1 MDDIVTTFK
10 IIVDNKY
17 QQTIDLTAY
26 PSKSVNRWKKRGYAT
41 VLLKHL
47 EISKGRYGLGGYGV
61 TRIIKIVVDY
71 DSTNGLSLS
80 RYTVKTQ
87 EEWSACCSTSV
98 LEPIPKQTFTSLKD
112 AEKMFNK
119 IFDQLFDES
128 EMLRIEQHRKHF
140 CC

>member
-1 MDDIVTTFK
+1 MAIVTTFK
-10 IIVDNKY
+10 TFVDKTD
-17 QQTIDLTAY
+17 QQVIDLTAY
-26 PSKSVNRWKKRGYAT
+26 PFKSVNRWKKRGYAT
-41 VLLKHL
+41 VLLKHR
-47 EISKGRYGLGGYGV
+47 EISKGCYGLGGYGV
-61 TRIIKIVVDY
+61 TRSIRIVADY
-71 DSTNGLSLS
+71 NITNGVSLS
-80 RYTVKTQ
+80 RYSVKTQ

-128 EMLRIEQHRKHF
+128 EMLRIEQHRKHV